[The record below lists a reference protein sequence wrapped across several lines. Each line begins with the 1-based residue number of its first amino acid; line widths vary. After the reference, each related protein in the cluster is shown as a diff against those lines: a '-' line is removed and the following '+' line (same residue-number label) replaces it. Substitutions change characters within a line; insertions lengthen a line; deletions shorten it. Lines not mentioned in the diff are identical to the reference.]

1 MRSWGEQHRPKLRII
16 LEKIRE
22 WNADYIVPV
31 GSKSAKMFRTLGNME
46 AALFPR
52 VFYRDYFRFKEVP
65 LYGKRIAVVDDVART
80 CSTLSEYRDFFEQKG
95 GKVRTFAVAGHVDLK
110 DTPSSCYDPL
120 AEIESYVSEPGY
132 QDFLL
137 GEAESLLQEGFY
149 QDVRHLTLEMLI
161 PSLPSGC
168 KASLRN
174 ALETRGYTYAVPP
187 TDSYPRKWSV
197 MDPDFCSGSPLLQTA
212 SGIVKIRFHEDQG
225 SMTCVPMVLP
235 DIRVATDCKM
245 SNMRTPFEL
254 PCQSIRNREHAMDE
268 LCYWSV
274 SLLLSAELGRLFVS
288 FLASYYGDDFYKGTG
303 NLAVRPIDFYRYFG
317 IEEGIRLQRGIESFL
332 LQKDYEAD
340 SSLQEYL
347 SSVLVPRR
355 EYPLRGTFSVQ
366 ALSKLMDHLR
376 EGYRNSCNK
385 AGTRKGVHYAISMEK
400 MEEVSGASRLLL
412 TEFLDCLCDLGT
424 LVPVTTVT
432 PQFMVRTWRS
442 GESDEILSWKRTHV
456 LIPLMINVIAEELG
470 FREHKVNSLLLMKAA
485 ANFVY
490 DYPGKAPFF
499 ERMHCLTREP
509 GVHGTVVKAYHP
521 IRAPSPVPLYR
532 YERLGNR
539 YTVERQA
546 ISKTDKGYPKKRSRQ
561 VLFASQ
567 HGALN
572 DLSRFYDNSQSIP
585 LDEITNYI
593 ALLARLAQMTGST
606 DVLTALSICRTPES
620 FYWHIHKNLT
630 LWIEKFGVFLDHF
643 QFPYDE
649 HTRKGPLHRSGEA
662 AFAGLKKV
670 TLWKQL
676 DQYLKTI
683 EDVSQIR
690 FILPRS
696 KILGNLSKER
706 KLPILNDVLKILTIQ
721 RALTGIALLKL
732 FPTKEKRS
740 PREVQNWVVEQ
751 FKKCDFSFDTKLILE
766 ANDRN
771 SIERVLRP
779 AYLEVCYHV
788 ESLPPP
794 KPESER
800 GRNKEEYMRSAH
812 NRAVTLCQ
820 KVGWSG
826 AAFVHW
832 DLTGSR
838 RAGEDAVIRTAT
850 LYEYSDVA
858 TERFGGK
865 CMTLHPNGEDRM
877 LYIFGN
883 PVAPLRAAAMSMNDF
898 AEAHIDVKGGISYSR
913 VELGKEHSTLIPMM
927 GLAKDLCELKDS
939 RSGYRN
945 RKDMLVCEEF
955 VDSVASE
962 GVSRD
967 YFAPLDIAIEFR
979 VGEETRRLPIFK
991 FRWEKFFKDNR

>member
-1 MRSWGEQHRPKLRII
+1 MRSWDEQHRPKLRII
-16 LEKIRE
+16 LERIRE

-31 GSKSAKMFRTLGNME
+31 GSKSAKLFRTLGSME

-65 LYGKRIAVVDDVART
+65 LHGKRIAVVDDVART
-80 CSTLSEYRDFFEQKG
+80 CSTLSEYRDFFERKG
-95 GKVRTFAVAGHVDLK
+95 AKVRTFAVAGHMDLK
-110 DTPSSCYDPL
+110 DNPSSCYDPL

-137 GEAESLLQEGFY
+137 GEAEYLLEEGFY

-161 PSLPSGC
+161 PSSPSGC
-168 KASLRN
+168 KVSLRN
-174 ALETRGYTYAVPP
+174 ALETHGYTYTVPP

-197 MDPDFCSGSPLLQTA
+197 MDPDFCSGSPLLRTA
-212 SGIVKIRFHEDQG
+212 SGIVKIRFHENQG
-225 SMTCVPMVLP
+225 SVICVPMVLP
-235 DIRVATDCKM
+235 DIRVAANCKL
-245 SNMRTPFEL
+245 SNLRTPFAL
-254 PCQSIRNREHAMDE
+254 PCQTMRNKEHAVDE

-274 SLLLSAELGRLFVS
+274 SLLLSAELGRLLLS
-288 FLASYYGDDFYKGTG
+288 FLSSHYGYDLYKGAM
-303 NLAVRPIDFYRYFG
+303 NLTVRPIDFYRYFG
-317 IEEGIRLQRGIESFL
+317 IEEGVRLQKGIEIFL
-332 LQKDYEAD
+332 LKKDYEAD
-340 SSLQEYL
+340 SALQEYL
-347 SSVLVPRR
+347 SDILIPRR
-355 EYPLRGTFSVQ
+355 EDPLRGTLSVK
-366 ALSKLMDHLR
+366 ALSKLIDHLR
-376 EGYRNSCNK
+376 EGYRNSCDK
-385 AGTRKGVHYAISMEK
+385 AGTRKGVHYAISMER
-400 MEEVSGASRLLL
+400 MEEVGGASRLLL

-442 GESDEILSWKRTHV
+442 GEFDEILSWKRTHV
-456 LIPLMINVIAEELG
+456 LIPLMIDVIAEELG
-470 FREHKVNSLLLMKAA
+470 FHEHKVNSLLFMKAI

-499 ERMHCLTREP
+499 ERMHCLVREP
-509 GVHGTVVKAYHP
+509 GTHGTVVKAYHL

-546 ISKTDKGYPKKRSRQ
+546 ISRTDKGYPMRRRRQ

-567 HGALN
+567 QGALN

-606 DVLTALSICRTPES
+606 DILTALSICRTPES
-620 FYWHIHKNLT
+620 FYWHVHKNLT
-630 LWIEKFGVFLDHF
+630 LWIEKFGIFLDHL
-643 QFPYDE
+643 QYPYDE
-649 HTRKGPLHRSGEA
+649 HIRKGPLHRSGEA
-662 AFAGLKKV
+662 ASAGLKKMA
-670 TLWKQL
+670 LWKQF
-676 DQYLKTI
+676 DQYSKTI
-683 EDVSQIR
+683 EDVSQVR

-696 KILGNLSKER
+696 KLLGNLSKER
-706 KLPILNDVLKILTIQ
+706 KLPILNDVLRILTIQ
-721 RALTGIALLKL
+721 RALTGIVLLKL
-732 FPTKEKRS
+732 FPTRERRT
-740 PREVQNWVVEQ
+740 PREVQNWVDEQ
-751 FKKCDFSFDTKLILE
+751 FKKYDFSFDTKQILQ
-766 ANDRN
+766 ASDRN

-779 AYLEVCYHV
+779 AYLEVCYQV
-788 ESLPPP
+788 ESLSPP

-800 GRNKEEYMRSAH
+800 ERNREEYMRNAH
-812 NRAVTLCQ
+812 NRAVTYCQ
-820 KVGWSG
+820 KAGWSR

-838 RAGEDAVIRTAT
+838 GAGEDVIIKTAT
-850 LYEYSDVA
+850 LYEYSDMA

-883 PVAPLRAAAMSMNDF
+883 PVALLRAAAMSMNDF

-939 RSGYRN
+939 SSGYRN
-945 RKDMLVCEEF
+945 RNDILLCAEF

-967 YFAPLDIAIEFR
+967 YFTPLDIEIECR
-979 VGEETRRLPIFK
+979 VGEETKRLPVFK